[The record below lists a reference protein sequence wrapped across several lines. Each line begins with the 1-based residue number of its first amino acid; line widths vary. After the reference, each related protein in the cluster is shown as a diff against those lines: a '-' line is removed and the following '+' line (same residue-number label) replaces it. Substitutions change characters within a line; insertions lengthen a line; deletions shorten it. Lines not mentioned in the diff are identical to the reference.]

1 MAKTNQYKNDHMLD
15 EPGVDPIFAHKM
27 KAVMSDLRGHGA
39 WMITAVLRTKERQRY
54 LYSMGRSAAE
64 LSEDGFDFK
73 EVARF
78 RKQGSKASGKRVTNT
93 LKSKHIDGVACD
105 VVPIVNGAPS
115 WDVPAATWALVGSA
129 AKAHGLTWGGS
140 WTSFVDRPHVQLS

>member
-1 MAKTNQYKNDHMLD
+1 MATNQYKNDHMLD

-39 WMITAVLRTKERQRY
+39 WMITSVLRSHEYQRF
-54 LYSMGRSAAE
+54 LYSKGRSAAE
-64 LSEDGFDFK
+64 LSEAGFDYK

-78 RKQGSKASGKRVTNT
+78 RKQGSKATGKTVTNT

-105 VVPIVNGAPS
+105 VVPLVGGKPCY
-115 WDVPAATWALVGSA
+115 DVPAATWALVGSA
-129 AKAHGLTWGGS
+129 AKAHGLEWGGS
-140 WTSFVDRPHVQLS
+140 WHSFVDRPHVQLS